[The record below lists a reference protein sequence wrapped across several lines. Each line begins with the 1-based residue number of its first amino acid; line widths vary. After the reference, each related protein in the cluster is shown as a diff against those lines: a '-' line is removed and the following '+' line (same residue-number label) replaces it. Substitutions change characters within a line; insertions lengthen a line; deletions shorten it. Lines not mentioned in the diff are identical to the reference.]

1 MVFHSGTVQVGDKI
15 FSTRGRVL
23 AISVVANSLKEASK
37 CAYDVMKHIEFRGMH
52 YRTDIGA

>member
-1 MVFHSGTVQVGDKI
+1 MVFHSGTVQVGDNI

-23 AISVVANSLKEASK
+23 AISVLANSLKEASK
-37 CAYDVMKHIEFRGMH
+37 CAYDVVEYIDFRSMH

>member
-1 MVFHSGTVQVGDKI
+1 MIFHSGTTQVGDKI

-23 AISVVANSLKEASK
+23 AISVLANSLKEASL
-37 CAYDVMKHIEFRGMH
+37 CAYNVVKCIEFRGMH